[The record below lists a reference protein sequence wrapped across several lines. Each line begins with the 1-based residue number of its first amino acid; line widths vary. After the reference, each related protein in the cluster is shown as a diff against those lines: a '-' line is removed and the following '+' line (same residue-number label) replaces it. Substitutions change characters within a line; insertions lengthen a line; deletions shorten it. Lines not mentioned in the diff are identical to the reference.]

1 MRSKMK
7 KRSRYLS
14 TEEIKRISNAISDIE
29 QSWICKVPHLPPT
42 SWSSRISQE
51 QNNIRQKNFITE

>member
-7 KRSRYLS
+7 KKSRYLS

-29 QSWICKVPHLPPT
+29 QSLTFHQRPDLAEFHRNKTI
-42 SWSSRISQE
+42 SGRRIL
-51 QNNIRQKNFITE
+51 